1 MDVKELSK
9 WTDEQVFAKTGQ
21 HLDSLQKSILESVL
35 QRQNFHKIAGNNG
48 YSYDHVKKE
57 GAKLWKL
64 LSDVFSEEIEQ
75 KNVRSI
81 LENKAGSTI
90 YSFGDSSLIISN
102 HNINKN
108 HINICRENSQYLE
121 DIETRSRSTQYEN
134 KSSIIEL
141 TKAPEF
147 NYTYGRN
154 SEISTLKE
162 WILENQT
169 RLIIIYGLSGIGKTA
184 LTLKLISEINTQF
197 DYIIYRSLEDLPKLI
212 NLKDELK
219 QFFSQ
224 SHATLLPEI
233 IDYFRSSRCLV
244 ILDDVQNIFNPGNLA
259 GQYLTEY
266 KDYSKFFQQIATL
279 SHQSSLILISWE
291 KPGEIEALEKEN
303 KYTRSLQLQGLGEE
317 AKEILRQKDL
327 QDEEKW
333 DELIT
338 LYQSHPAWLNIISS
352 TIIELFNGR
361 VSLFLTDKNEFFLG
375 DIETYLESHLERLSE
390 LEKNAINWLSHQD
403 EPIDISQKTANMEV
417 SQAKLMHIIQ
427 SLTRRCLVE
436 KVPRKEL
443 AKFQLNSIFKAH
455 INSNFAV
462 KKYP

>member
-1 MDVKELSK
+1 MDIQKLSK

-35 QRQNFHKIAGNNG
+35 QRQNFHKIAGTNG

-64 LSDVFSEEIEQ
+64 LSDVFSEEVEQ

-90 YSFGDSSLIISN
+90 NNFGNYSHSISN
-102 HNINKN
+102 YINSHVK
-108 HINICRENSQYLE
+108 ICRENHQSLE
-121 DIETRSRSTQYEN
+121 DIETRSRSPKNEN
-134 KSSIIEL
+134 KSPVIEL
-141 TKAPEF
+141 TKAPEL
-147 NYTYGRN
+147 NYNYGRN

-169 RLIIIYGLSGIGKTA
+169 RLITIYGLSGIGKTA

-197 DYIIYRSLEDLPKLI
+197 DYIIYRSLEHLPKLSDI
-212 NLKDELK
+212 KDELK

-224 SHATLLPEI
+224 FQATPLPEI

-244 ILDDVQNIFNPGNLA
+244 ILDDVQNIFKTGNLA

-279 SHQSSLILISWE
+279 SHQSCLILISWE

-303 KYTRSLQLQGLGEE
+303 KYTKLLQLQGLGEE

-327 QDEEKW
+327 QDEGKW

-338 LYQSHPAWLNIISS
+338 LYQGHPAWLNIISS

-361 VSLFLTDKNEFFLG
+361 VSLFMTDENEFFLG
-375 DIETYLESHLERLSE
+375 DIETNLELHLERLSE
-390 LEKNAINWLSHQD
+390 LEKNVINWLSHQD
-403 EPIDISQKTANMEV
+403 EPIEISQKPANIEV
-417 SQAKLMHIIQ
+417 SQAKFLHILQ
-427 SLTRRCLVE
+427 SLTRRGLVE
-436 KVPRKEL
+436 KLTKKVP

-455 INSNFAV
+455 IKSNF
-462 KKYP
+462 

>member
-35 QRQNFHKIAGNNG
+35 QRQKFQKIAGNNG
-48 YSYDHVKKE
+48 YSYDHIKRE
-57 GAKLWKL
+57 GAKLWKF

-90 YSFGDSSLIISN
+90 NNFGNYSHTISN
-102 HNINKN
+102 YINS
-108 HINICRENSQYLE
+108 HVNICRENSQSLE
-121 DIETRSRSTQYEN
+121 DIETRSPQDEN
-134 KSSIIEL
+134 KSTVIEL
-141 TKAPEF
+141 TKAPEL
-147 NYTYGRN
+147 NYNYGRN
-154 SEISTLKE
+154 SEIYTLKE

-169 RLIIIYGLSGIGKTA
+169 RLITIYGLSGIGKTA

-197 DYIIYRSLEDLPKLI
+197 DYIIYRSLEHLPKLI

-224 SHATLLPEI
+224 SLATPLPEI
-233 IDYFRSSRCLV
+233 IDYFCSSRCLV
-244 ILDDVQNIFNPGNLA
+244 ILDDVQNIFKTGNFA
-259 GQYLTEY
+259 GQYLTDY
-266 KDYSKFFQQIATL
+266 KDYRKFFQQIATL
-279 SHQSSLILISWE
+279 SHQSCLILISWE
-291 KPGEIEALEKEN
+291 NPGEIETLEKEN
-303 KYTRSLQLQGLGEE
+303 KHTKTLHLQGLGED

-361 VSLFLTDKNEFFLG
+361 VSLFLTDENELFLG
-375 DIETYLESHLERLSE
+375 DIETNLESQLERLSE
-390 LEKNAINWLSHQD
+390 LEKNVINWLAHQY
-403 EPIDISQKTANMEV
+403 EPIDISQKPANMEV
-417 SQAKLMHIIQ
+417 SQAKFLHILQ
-427 SLTRRCLVE
+427 SLTRRGLVE
-436 KVPRKEL
+436 KVPRKEP
-443 AKFQLNSIFKAH
+443 AKFQLNSIFKEH
-455 INSNFAV
+455 IKSNF
-462 KKYP
+462 

>member
-1 MDVKELSK
+1 MDIQKLSK
-9 WTDEQVFAKTGQ
+9 WTDDQVFAKTGQ
-21 HLDSLQKSILESVL
+21 HLDSLHKSILESVL

-48 YSYDHVKKE
+48 YSYDHIKRE

-90 YSFGDSSLIISN
+90 NNFGNYSHTISN
-102 HNINKN
+102 YINS
-108 HINICRENSQYLE
+108 HVNICRENSQSLE
-121 DIETRSRSTQYEN
+121 DIETRSPQNEN
-134 KSSIIEL
+134 KSPVIEL
-141 TKAPEF
+141 TKAPEL
-147 NYTYGRN
+147 NYNYGRN
-154 SEISTLKE
+154 SETSTLKE

-169 RLIIIYGLSGIGKTA
+169 RLITIYGLSGIGKTA

-197 DYIIYRSLEDLPKLI
+197 DYIIYRSLEHLPKLI

-219 QFFSQ
+219 QFFYQSQ
-224 SHATLLPEI
+224 ATPLPEI

-244 ILDDVQNIFNPGNLA
+244 ILDDVQNIFKTGNFA

-266 KDYSKFFQQIATL
+266 KDYRKFFQQIATL
-279 SHQSSLILISWE
+279 SHQSCLILIGWE
-291 KPGEIEALEKEN
+291 NHGEIETLEKEN
-303 KYTRSLQLQGLGEE
+303 KHTKILHLQGLGED

-361 VSLFLTDKNEFFLG
+361 VSLFLTDENELFLG
-375 DIETYLESHLERLSE
+375 DIETNLESQLERLSE
-390 LEKNAINWLSHQD
+390 LEKNVINWLAHQY
-403 EPIDISQKTANMEV
+403 EPIDISQKPANMEI
-417 SQAKLMHIIQ
+417 SQAKFLHILQ
-427 SLTRRCLVE
+427 SLTRRGLVE
-436 KVPRKEL
+436 KVSRKAP
-443 AKFQLNSIFKAH
+443 AKFQLNSIFKEH
-455 INSNFAV
+455 IKSNF
-462 KKYP
+462 

>member
-9 WTDEQVFAKTGQ
+9 WTDDQVFAKTGQ

-48 YSYDHVKKE
+48 YSYDHIKRE

-64 LSDVFSEEIEQ
+64 LSEVFSEEIEQ

-81 LENKAGSTI
+81 LENKAISTI
-90 YSFGDSSLIISN
+90 YSFGNSSLIISN

-108 HINICRENSQYLE
+108 HVNICRENPQSLE
-121 DIETRSRSTQYEN
+121 DIEKRSP
-134 KSSIIEL
+134 SSQVQNQLPIIDL
-141 TKAPEF
+141 TTAPEL
-147 NYTYGRN
+147 NYNYGRN

-162 WILENQT
+162 WILEQT
-169 RLIIIYGLSGIGKTA
+169 RLITIYGLSGIGKTA

-197 DYIIYRSLEDLPKLI
+197 DYIIYRSLEHLPKPI
-212 NLKDELK
+212 DLKDELK

-224 SHATLLPEI
+224 SHATPLPEI

-244 ILDDVQNIFNPGNLA
+244 ILDDVQNIFKTGNLA

-266 KDYSKFFQQIATL
+266 KDYCKFFQQIATL
-279 SHQSSLILISWE
+279 SHQSCLILISWE
-291 KPGEIEALEKEN
+291 KPGEIETLEKEN
-303 KYTRSLQLQGLGEE
+303 KHTRVLQLQGLGEE
-317 AKEILRQKDL
+317 AKEILRQKQL

-338 LYQSHPAWLNIISS
+338 LYQSHPAWLNMISS
-352 TIIELFNGR
+352 TIIEFLNGS
-361 VSLFLTDKNEFFLG
+361 VSLFMTDENELFLG
-375 DIETYLESHLERLSE
+375 DIETNLESQLERLSE
-390 LEKNAINWLSHQD
+390 LEKNVINWLAHQD
-403 EPIDISQKTANMEV
+403 EPIDISQKPANMEV
-417 SQAKLMHIIQ
+417 SQAKFMHIIQ
-427 SLTRRCLVE
+427 SLTRRGLVE
-436 KVPRKEL
+436 KVSRKEP

-455 INSNFAV
+455 IKSDF
-462 KKYP
+462 

>member
-1 MDVKELSK
+1 MDVEELSK

-21 HLDSLQKSILESVL
+21 HLDSLHKSILESVL

-48 YSYDHVKKE
+48 YSYDHVKRE

-81 LENKAGSTI
+81 LENQAISTI

-108 HINICRENSQYLE
+108 HVNICRENPQSLE
-121 DIETRSRSTQYEN
+121 DIETRSP
-134 KSSIIEL
+134 SSQVQNQLPIIDL
-141 TKAPEF
+141 TTAPEL
-147 NYTYGRN
+147 NYNYGRN
-154 SEISTLKE
+154 SETSTLKE
-162 WILENQT
+162 WILEQT
-169 RLIIIYGLSGIGKTA
+169 RLITIYGLSGIGKTA

-197 DYIIYRSLEDLPKLI
+197 DYIIYRSLEHLPKLI
-212 NLKDELK
+212 DLKDELK

-224 SHATLLPEI
+224 SHATPSPEI

-244 ILDDVQNIFNPGNLA
+244 ILDDVQNIFKTGNFA
-259 GQYLTEY
+259 GQYLTDY
-266 KDYSKFFQQIATL
+266 KDYCKFFQQIATL
-279 SHQSSLILISWE
+279 SHQSCLILISWE
-291 KPGEIEALEKEN
+291 KPGEIETLEKEN
-303 KYTRSLQLQGLGEE
+303 KHTRVLQIQGLGEE

-338 LYQSHPAWLNIISS
+338 LYQSHPAWLNIIAS

-361 VSLFLTDKNEFFLG
+361 VSLFLTDEDDLFLG
-375 DIETYLESHLERLSE
+375 DIELYLESQLERLSE
-390 LEKNAINWLSHQD
+390 LETNVIDWLAHQD
-403 EPIDISQKTANMEV
+403 EPIDICQKPANMEV
-417 SQAKLMHIIQ
+417 SQAKFLHILQ
-427 SLTRRCLVE
+427 SLTRRGLVE
-436 KVPRKEL
+436 KVPRKEP
-443 AKFQLNSIFKAH
+443 AKFQLNDIFKAH
-455 INSNFAV
+455 IKSDF
-462 KKYP
+462 

>member
-1 MDVKELSK
+1 MDIQELSK
-9 WTDEQVFAKTGQ
+9 STDDQVFAKTGQ

-35 QRQNFHKIAGNNG
+35 QHQNFQKIAVNNG

-64 LSDVFSEEIEQ
+64 LSEVFQEDIKQ
-75 KNVRSI
+75 GNVRSI
-81 LENKAGSTI
+81 LENKASSTI
-90 YSFGDSSLIISN
+90 YSFGNSSLIISN

-108 HINICRENSQYLE
+108 HVNICRENPQSLE
-121 DIETRSRSTQYEN
+121 DIEKRSP
-134 KSSIIEL
+134 SSQVQNQLPIIDL
-141 TKAPEF
+141 TTAPEL
-147 NYTYGRN
+147 NYNYGRN
-154 SEISTLKE
+154 SEIYTLKE
-162 WILENQT
+162 WILEDKT
-169 RLIIIYGLSGIGKTA
+169 RLITIYGLSGIGKTA

-197 DYIIYRSLEDLPKLI
+197 DYIIYRSLEHLPKLI

-224 SHATLLPEI
+224 SHATPLPEI

-244 ILDDVQNIFNPGNLA
+244 ILDDVQNIFKTGNLA
-259 GQYLTEY
+259 GQYLTDY
-266 KDYSKFFQQIATL
+266 KDYCKFFQQIATL
-279 SHQSSLILISWE
+279 SHQSCLILISWE
-291 KPGEIEALEKEN
+291 KPGEIETLETEN
-303 KYTRSLQLQGLGEE
+303 KYTRTLQLQGLGEE
-317 AKEILRQKDL
+317 AKDILRQKKL

-352 TIIELFNGR
+352 TLVEFFDGKIFLFM
-361 VSLFLTDKNEFFLG
+361 TDKNEVFLG

-390 LEKNAINWLSHQD
+390 LEKNVISWLANQD
-403 EPIDISQKTANMEV
+403 EPIDISQKPANMEV
-417 SQAKLMHIIQ
+417 SQAKFMHIIQ

-443 AKFQLNSIFKAH
+443 ARFQLNSIFKAH
-455 INSNFAV
+455 IKSNF
-462 KKYP
+462 

>member
-35 QRQNFHKIAGNNG
+35 QRQNFQKIAGNNG
-48 YSYDHVKKE
+48 YSYDHIKRE

-90 YSFGDSSLIISN
+90 NNFGNYSHTISN
-102 HNINKN
+102 YINS
-108 HINICRENSQYLE
+108 HVNICRKNSRSLE
-121 DIETRSRSTQYEN
+121 DIETRSRSPQDQN
-134 KSSIIEL
+134 KSPVIEL
-141 TKAPEF
+141 TKAPEL
-147 NYTYGRN
+147 NYNYGRN
-154 SEISTLKE
+154 SETSTLKE

-169 RLIIIYGLSGIGKTA
+169 RLITIYGLSGIGKTA

-197 DYIIYRSLEDLPKLI
+197 DYIIYRSLEHLPKLI

-224 SHATLLPEI
+224 SHANPLPEI

-244 ILDDVQNIFNPGNLA
+244 ILDDVQNIFKTGNFA

-266 KDYSKFFQQIATL
+266 KDYRKFFQQIATL
-279 SHQSSLILISWE
+279 SHQSCLILISWE
-291 KPGEIEALEKEN
+291 NPGEIENLEKEN
-303 KYTRSLQLQGLGEE
+303 KHTKTLYLQGLGED

-327 QDEEKW
+327 QDEAKW

-338 LYQSHPAWLNIISS
+338 LYQSHPAWLNIIAS

-361 VSLFLTDKNEFFLG
+361 VSLFMTDEDDLFLG
-375 DIETYLESHLERLSE
+375 DIELYLESQLERLSE

-403 EPIDISQKTANMEV
+403 EPIDVSQKPANREV
-417 SQAKLMHIIQ
+417 SQAKFMHILQ
-427 SLTRRCLVE
+427 SLNRRGLVE
-436 KVPRKEL
+436 KVPRQEP

-455 INSNFAV
+455 I
-462 KKYP
+462 K